1 MRADIAVLPG
11 DGIGP
16 EVTAAAV
23 AVLQAVAHRFRH
35 AFDFAPHD
43 IGGIAIDRHGDPL
56 PPSTLAACRRADAVL
71 LGAVG
76 GPQWSD
82 PNARVRPEQGLLALR
97 KGLGLYAN
105 LRPVRPHPATLGAAP
120 IKAHLLSGVDLVVV
134 RELTGG
140 IYFGEKTRSADGA
153 SDLCSYSV
161 AEIERVVRRACV
173 LARLR
178 RGHVTSV
185 DKANVLE
192 TSRLWREVAARIA
205 RDEFPDVTLEHQ
217 LVDSMAMH
225 LLSKPRAYDVIVTEN
240 MFGDILTDE
249 ASMLAGSMGLLPSA
263 SLGDGRSGAPTHC
276 PIDSACA
283 AERPAMDGRAGVSA
297 SRESDA
303 RDGRRQTTMGLYE
316 PIHGSA
322 PDIAGRGIANPVG
335 AILSGALLLRHSL
348 GLEAEAACVEQ
359 AVAATLE
366 AGVFSADLAPNG
378 RAAGTGEV
386 ADAVIERITAI
397 SRVPELR
404 D

>member
-1 MRADIAVLPG
+1 MHADIAVLPG

-23 AVLQAVAHRFRH
+23 AVLRAVGQRYHHQFTLH
-35 AFDFAPHD
+35 EHL
-43 IGGIAIDRHGDPL
+43 IGGAAIDATGEPL
-56 PPSTLAACRRADAVL
+56 PARTLEACRKADAIL

-76 GPQWSD
+76 GPKWSA
-82 PNARVRPEQGLLALR
+82 PEARVRPEQGLLALR
-97 KGLGLYAN
+97 KALGLHAN
-105 LRPVRPHPATLGAAP
+105 LRPVQPHPATLGASP
-120 IKAHLLSGVDLVVV
+120 IKPHLLAGVDVMVV

-140 IYFGEKTRSADGA
+140 IYFGTKRREGDTA
-153 SDLCSYSV
+153 SDTCEYSV
-161 AEIERVVRRACV
+161 GEIERVVRRACE
-173 LARLR
+173 LARQR

-192 TSRLWREVAARIA
+192 TSRLWREVATRVA

-225 LLSKPRAYDVIVTEN
+225 LLSKPRAFDVVVTEN

-263 SLGDGRSGAPTHC
+263 SLGDGR
-276 PIDSACA
+276 
-283 AERPAMDGRAGVSA
+283 V
-297 SRESDA
+297 
-303 RDGRRQTTMGLYE
+303 GLYE

-335 AILSGALLLRHSL
+335 AILSVALLLRHSL
-348 GLEAEAACVEQ
+348 DLGAEATCVEL
-359 AVAATLE
+359 AVSATLDD
-366 AGVFSADLAPNG
+366 GVFGADLGAAAP
-378 RAAGTGEV
+378 AGTMAIANAVVQRLDSHCHV
-386 ADAVIERITAI
+386 A
-397 SRVPELR
+397 ELR